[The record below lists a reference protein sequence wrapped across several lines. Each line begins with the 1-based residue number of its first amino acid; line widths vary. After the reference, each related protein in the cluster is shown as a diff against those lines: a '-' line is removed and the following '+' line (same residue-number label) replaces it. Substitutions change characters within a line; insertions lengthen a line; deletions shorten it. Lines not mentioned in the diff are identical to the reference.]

1 MKRAPCT
8 EVRRVSLTP
17 EADAALVAL
26 AARRRVPVAELVR
39 EAIDA
44 LLSPVEA
51 PAAPAPKRHPWRSLA
66 CSPRTVPGG
75 RKCL

>member
-26 AARRRVPVAELVR
+26 AARRRVPVAVLVR

-44 LLSPVEA
+44 LLAPAEA
-51 PAAPAPKRHPWRSLA
+51 PAPAPKRHPWRSLA

-75 RKCL
+75 RRA